1 MIQKITP
8 GKQAIYNGK
17 NFVKEV
23 TKSIKNNSYSV
34 HKYSDNTDI
43 NSLHEQYGKVAIEGY
58 PFMNIY
64 GSKANH
70 SILII
75 DDHGKK
81 YRVEMAYQ
89 SQTGSTENKIPFKVY
104 GLIQDKTVDESLLV
118 LGGGCFSDPC
128 VAWANQE
135 AEKSGRLQVL
145 NLDQFSNFLSHREV
159 K

>member
-1 MIQKITP
+1 MIQKLTP
-8 GKQAIYNGK
+8 GEQAIYNGK

-23 TKSIKNNSYSV
+23 TESIKNNSYSV

-43 NSLHEQYGKVAIEGY
+43 NSLHKQYGKVAIEGY
-58 PFMNIY
+58 PFMNMY
-64 GSKANH
+64 GRKSKH

-89 SQTGSTENKIPFKVY
+89 SQTGSTENKIPFKVC

-118 LGGGCFSDPC
+118 LGGGCFSAPC
-128 VAWANQE
+128 VTWAKRE
-135 AEKSGRLQVL
+135 AAKSDHLQIL
-145 NLDQFSNFLSHREV
+145 NLDEFSNLFSRREV

>member
-1 MIQKITP
+1 MIQKLTP
-8 GKQAIYNGK
+8 GEQAIYNGK

-23 TKSIKNNSYSV
+23 TESIKNNSYSV

-43 NSLHEQYGKVAIEGY
+43 NSLHKQYGKVAIEGY
-58 PFMNIY
+58 PFMNMY
-64 GSKANH
+64 GRKSKH

-75 DDHGKK
+75 DDHDKK

-89 SQTGSTENKIPFKVY
+89 SQTGSTENKIPFKVC

-118 LGGGCFSDPC
+118 LGGGCFSAPC
-128 VAWANQE
+128 VTWAKRE
-135 AEKSGRLQVL
+135 AAKSGHLQIL
-145 NLDQFSNFLSHREV
+145 NLDEFSNLFSRREV

>member
-1 MIQKITP
+1 MIQKLTP
-8 GKQAIYNGK
+8 GEQAIYNGK

-43 NSLHEQYGKVAIEGY
+43 NSLHKQYGKVAIEGY
-58 PFMNIY
+58 PFMNMY
-64 GSKANH
+64 GRKSKH

-75 DDHGKK
+75 DDHDKK

-89 SQTGSTENKIPFKVY
+89 SQTGSTENKIPFKVF
-104 GLIQDKTVDESLLV
+104 GLKQDKTVDESLLV
-118 LGGGCFSDPC
+118 LGGGCFSAPC
-128 VAWANQE
+128 VTWAKKE
-135 AEKSGRLQVL
+135 AAKSGHLQIL
-145 NLDQFSNFLSHREV
+145 NLDEFSNLFSRREV